1 MLLSSYCLDGK
12 IDEMF
17 NLWTMIFEDLHLND
31 AHRFALSVIERLR
44 SWKPLVA
51 LQESGRDG
59 QVGSPFSILFQ

>member
-44 SWKPLVA
+44 SWKPLGA
-51 LQESGRDG
+51 LQERV
-59 QVGSPFSILFQ
+59 VGTVKSALHLQLFQ

>member
-44 SWKPLVA
+44 SWKPLGA
-51 LQESGRDG
+51 LQEREDSKVD
-59 QVGSPFSILFQ
+59 SPSSILFQ